1 MIDMTNP
8 GIISSKDASDDP
20 VACCGGGSSRL
31 DHNEATAL
39 AGQLSAIADP
49 VRIQMLSIIASS
61 ATGEVCACDFVEPIG
76 KSQPT
81 ISHHL
86 KVLNAAGIVAG
97 DKRGRWIWYRL
108 APGSIDDVVSTLVD
122 AVADTPS

>member
-1 MIDMTNP
+1 MINMTKPSLTNID
-8 GIISSKDASDDP
+8 G
-20 VACCGGGSSRL
+20 ACCGGGASRL
-31 DHNEATAL
+31 DPSEATAL

-86 KVLNAAGIVAG
+86 KVLNEAGLVAG

-108 APGSIDDVVSTLVD
+108 APGSIDDVISTLVD
-122 AVADTPS
+122 AVADKPS

>member
-1 MIDMTNP
+1 MTNMTNMTNMTKP
-8 GIISSKDASDDP
+8 VPTNTDAP
-20 VACCGGGSSRL
+20 CCGGGVSRL
-31 DHNEATAL
+31 DLSDATAL
-39 AGQLSAIADP
+39 AVQLSAIADP

-86 KVLNAAGIVAG
+86 KVLNKAGLVAG

-108 APGSIDDVVSTLVD
+108 SPGSIDGVISSLSG
-122 AVADTPS
+122 AIADSPS

>member
-1 MIDMTNP
+1 MIDMTKP
-8 GIISSKDASDDP
+8 GTTSSKDANTDND
-20 VACCGGGSSRL
+20 ACCGGGSSRL
-31 DHNEATAL
+31 DHNEATVL

-61 ATGEVCACDFVEPIG
+61 GTGEVCACDFVGPIG

-86 KVLNAAGIVAG
+86 KVLNEAGLIAG

-108 APGSIDDVVSTLVD
+108 APGSIHDVINTLVD
-122 AVADTPS
+122 AVTDISS